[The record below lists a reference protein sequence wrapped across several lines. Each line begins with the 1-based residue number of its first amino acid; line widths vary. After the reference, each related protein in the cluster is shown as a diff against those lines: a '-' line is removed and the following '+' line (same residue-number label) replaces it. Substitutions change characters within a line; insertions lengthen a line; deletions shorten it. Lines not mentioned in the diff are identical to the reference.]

1 MSEQNVH
8 YETLGLTEA
17 SSFEEVQSARKR
29 LVADYEDSPQKK
41 ETVEAAY
48 DAILMERLRL
58 RQEGKIKV
66 PDRIRFAEKQAKPT
80 VSSTSGIGS
89 SENNSGAQWL
99 SDLLDQPES
108 SSDLLWPSIV
118 FGALAGVSW
127 LVASPDSLGASTA
140 LGIGMMCAIYF
151 LNKKT
156 RKLWR
161 SLGLTSAALF
171 VGLGLGLLVVQIF
184 SSQGTALGD
193 AQVSSLAASITLLV
207 LWFVT
212 GFLR

>member
-1 MSEQNVH
+1 MSDRNVH

-29 LVADYEDSPQKK
+29 LAADYKDSPQKK
-41 ETVEAAY
+41 ESIEAAY
-48 DAILMERLRL
+48 DAILMERLKL

-66 PDRIRFAEKQAKPT
+66 PDRIRFAEKQSK
-80 VSSTSGIGS
+80 SSISPS
-89 SENNSGAQWL
+89 SRSEGVENHGPQWF

-108 SSDLLWPSIV
+108 KGDLLWPSII
-118 FGALAGVSW
+118 FASLAGLSW
-127 LVASPDSLGASTA
+127 LLTSGDSLGASMALA
-140 LGIGMMCAIYF
+140 LGMMSAIYF

-161 SLGLTSAALF
+161 SLGLTSVGLL
-171 VGLGLGLLVVQIF
+171 VGLGLGMLVVQIF
-184 SSQGTALGD
+184 SSQGTALAD

>member
-29 LVADYEDSPQKK
+29 LVADEDSPQKK
-41 ETVEAAY
+41 ETIEAAY

-66 PDRIRFAEKQAKPT
+66 PDRIRFAEKQSKPKL
-80 VSSTSGIGS
+80 SIS
-89 SENNSGAQWL
+89 SESGGSVNSGPQWF

-108 SSDLLWPSIV
+108 SSELLWPSII
-118 FGALAGVSW
+118 FASLAGLSWLMSTDSAAGAPTALA
-127 LVASPDSLGASTA
+127 L
-140 LGIGMMCAIYF
+140 GMMCSIYF
-151 LNKKT
+151 LNQKT
-156 RKLWR
+156 RRLWR
-161 SLGLTSAALF
+161 SLGITT
-171 VGLGLGLLVVQIF
+171 VGLLVGFALGFVVNQVF
-184 SSQGTALGD
+184 AGQGTGLD
-193 AQVSSLAASITLLV
+193 PNQTSSLVASIILLV

>member
-41 ETVEAAY
+41 ETIEAAY

-66 PDRIRFAEKQAKPT
+66 PDRIRFAEKQAKPK
-80 VSSTSGIGS
+80 VSASTSIGAAES
-89 SENNSGAQWL
+89 DRPQWFSE
-99 SDLLDQPES
+99 LLDQPES
-108 SSDLLWPSIV
+108 SSELLWPSIV
-118 FGALAGVSW
+118 FGALAALSW
-127 LVASPDSLGASTA
+127 LVADPESLGASTA

-161 SLGLTSAALF
+161 SLGLTSAGLL
-171 VGLGLGLLVVQIF
+171 VGLGLGLAVVQIF
-184 SSQGTALGD
+184 SSQGTALGE

>member
-80 VSSTSGIGS
+80 VSSSPGIGLPEGGGS
-89 SENNSGAQWL
+89 QWF
-99 SDLLDQPES
+99 SDLIDQPES
-108 SSDLLWPSIV
+108 SSELLWPSIV
-118 FGALAGVSW
+118 FGALAGISW

-171 VGLGLGLLVVQIF
+171 VGLGLGLIVVQVL
-184 SSQGTALGD
+184 SSQGTTLDD
-193 AQVSSLAASITLLV
+193 AQVSSLATSITLLV

>member
-1 MSEQNVH
+1 MSEQSVH

-29 LVADYEDSPQKK
+29 LVADCEDNPQKK
-41 ETVEAAY
+41 ENIEAAY

-80 VSSTSGIGS
+80 VNVSNGS
-89 SENNSGAQWL
+89 SIDNTGPQWF

-108 SSDLLWPSIV
+108 SGDLLWPSIT
-118 FGALAGVSW
+118 FAGLAGLSWLLMSENSSGASLALA
-127 LVASPDSLGASTA
+127 L
-140 LGIGMMCAIYF
+140 GMMCAVYF
-151 LNKKT
+151 LNQKT
-156 RKLWR
+156 RRLWR
-161 SLGLTSAALF
+161 SMGLAAVGLAI
-171 VGLGLGLLVVQIF
+171 GLGLGLLVVQIF
-184 SSQGTALGD
+184 SSQGTALTA
-193 AQVSSLAASITLLV
+193 AQVSSLSASITLLV

>member
-41 ETVEAAY
+41 ETIEAAY

-66 PDRIRFAEKQAKPT
+66 PDRIRFAEKQAKPKVS
-80 VSSTSGIGS
+80 VSSDAGPLSNGGP
-89 SENNSGAQWL
+89 QWF

-108 SSDLLWPSIV
+108 SSELLWPSIV
-118 FGALAGVSW
+118 FALLVGLTWIPSSGEALGAPTALA
-127 LVASPDSLGASTA
+127 LGMIA
-140 LGIGMMCAIYF
+140 AIYF

-161 SLGLTSAALF
+161 SLGITSLGLLI
-171 VGLGLGLLVVQIF
+171 GLGLGFVVVQIF
-184 SSQGTALGD
+184 TSQGTALPQ
-193 AQVSSLAASITLLV
+193 AQVSSLAASITLVV
-207 LWFVT
+207 LWFET

>member
-1 MSEQNVH
+1 MSEQSVH

-29 LVADYEDSPQKK
+29 LVADCEDNPQRK
-41 ETVEAAY
+41 ESIEAAY

-66 PDRIRFAEKQAKPT
+66 PDRIRFAEKQAKPA
-80 VSSTSGIGS
+80 VKVAGESPID
-89 SENNSGAQWL
+89 NAGARWL
-99 SDLLDQPES
+99 SDFLDQPES
-108 SSDLLWPSIV
+108 SGELLWPSII
-118 FGALAGVSW
+118 FAGLAGLSWALTSGSSSGASLALA
-127 LVASPDSLGASTA
+127 L
-140 LGIGMMCAIYF
+140 GMMCAVYF
-151 LNKKT
+151 LNQKT
-156 RKLWR
+156 RRLWR
-161 SLGLTSAALF
+161 SMGLAAAGLA

-184 SSQGTALGD
+184 SSQGTALTP
-193 AQVSSLAASITLLV
+193 AQVSSLYASITLLV

>member
-1 MSEQNVH
+1 MSDRNVH

-41 ETVEAAY
+41 ESIEAAY
-48 DAILMERLRL
+48 DAILMERLKL

-66 PDRIRFAEKQAKPT
+66 PDRIRFAEKQAKSSVAT
-80 VSSTSGIGS
+80 VSKTQNV
-89 SENNSGAQWL
+89 ENNGPQWF

-118 FGALAGVSW
+118 FASLVGLSW
-127 LVASPDSLGASTA
+127 LLSSGDSLGASMA
-140 LGIGMMCAIYF
+140 LALGMMCGIYF

-161 SLGLTSAALF
+161 SLGLTT
-171 VGLGLGLLVVQIF
+171 VGLLVGLALGMLVVQILA
-184 SSQGTALGD
+184 SQGSTLAED
-193 AQVSSLAASITLLV
+193 QVSSLAASITLLV
-207 LWFVT
+207 LWFIT